1 MKSSTISIE
10 CIGSIILQKSKRA
23 KHLNIS
29 IRPFKGVRVS
39 VPYGMTFKKA
49 EEIVYGKIEW
59 ITKHQ
64 KRMQQIETD
73 HQLLQEESEEIDK
86 NSAKKILVRRL
97 NELTDKNDL
106 SFNKVTIRNQK
117 TRWGSCS
124 RENNINL
131 NMKLVKL
138 PQELI
143 DYVILHELVHTKV
156 KNHSK
161 KFWNELNTYI
171 PNAKGLDKELR
182 KYGTGLL

>member
-1 MKSSTISIE
+1 MELNITGIGKISFA
-10 CIGSIILQKSKRA
+10 KSKRA
-23 KHLNIS
+23 KYLNIS

-39 VPYGMTFKKA
+39 VPYGMSFKKA
-49 EEIVYGKIEW
+49 EEIVHEKIGW
-59 ITKHQ
+59 IEKHQ
-64 KRMQQIETD
+64 KRMRQIEVD
-73 HQLLQEESEEIDK
+73 HHLLKEESEEIDRDNAK
-86 NSAKKILVRRL
+86 NLLIGRLKELAKK
-97 NELTDKNDL
+97 NNF
-106 SFNKVTIRNQK
+106 SYNKVTIRNQK

-124 RENNINL
+124 LKNNINL

-143 DYVILHELVHTKV
+143 DYVILHELVHTKI

-161 KFWNELNTYI
+161 RFWDELNKYI

>member
-1 MKSSTISIE
+1 MKTSTIIIE
-10 CIGSIILQKSKRA
+10 NIGSIILQKSKRA

-39 VPYGMTFKKA
+39 VPYGMSFKKA
-49 EEIVYGKIEW
+49 EKIVHDKIAW
-59 ITKHQ
+59 IEKHQ
-64 KRMQQIETD
+64 KRMRQIEVD

-86 NSAKKILVRRL
+86 DEAKRILIGRL
-97 NELTDKNDL
+97 NELANKN
-106 SFNKVTIRNQK
+106 SFSYNRMTIRNQK

-124 RENNINL
+124 QKNSISL
-131 NMKLVKL
+131 NAKLVKL

-143 DYVILHELVHTKV
+143 DYVILHELVHTKI

-161 KFWNELNTYI
+161 KFWDELNNYI

-182 KYGTGLL
+182 KYGAGLL

>member
-1 MKSSTISIE
+1 MELNING
-10 CIGSIILQKSKRA
+10 IGKIRLAKSKRA

-39 VPYGMTFKKA
+39 VPYGMSFKKA
-49 EEIVYGKIEW
+49 EEIVHAKVTWIE
-59 ITKHQ
+59 KHQ
-64 KRMQQIETD
+64 KRMRQIEVD
-73 HQLLQEESEEIDK
+73 HQLLREESEEIDRDE
-86 NSAKKILVRRL
+86 AKRILIGRL
-97 NELTDKNDL
+97 KELADKNKL
-106 SFNKVTIRNQK
+106 SYNKVTIRNQK

-124 RENNINL
+124 QKNNINL
-131 NMKLVKL
+131 NIKLVKL

-143 DYVILHELVHTKV
+143 DYVILHELVHTKI

-161 KFWNELNTYI
+161 KFWDELNTYI